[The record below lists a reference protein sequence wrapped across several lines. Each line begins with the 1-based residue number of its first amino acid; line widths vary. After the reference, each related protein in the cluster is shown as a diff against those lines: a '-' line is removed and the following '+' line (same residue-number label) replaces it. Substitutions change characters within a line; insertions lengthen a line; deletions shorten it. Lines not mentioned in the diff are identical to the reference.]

1 MRVRQRDRT
10 GGASA
15 GNRRR
20 RKDAKLTTR
29 ATAAGVRRLSTPS
42 PTRRRRSGCGGDI
55 LQRVRAVQAGRRRP
69 RIVSVSVVVRR
80 PRMREAVQTR
90 ASGSHPE
97 VQTEVALASVGGH
110 RVVCPRSL
118 GYRGLPCPLSF
129 VGARVLDAHPPR
141 SGLGQ
146 RHPSMVQWLVF
157 L

>member
-1 MRVRQRDRT
+1 
-10 GGASA
+10 
-15 GNRRR
+15 
-20 RKDAKLTTR
+20 
-29 ATAAGVRRLSTPS
+29 
-42 PTRRRRSGCGGDI
+42 
-55 LQRVRAVQAGRRRP
+55 
-69 RIVSVSVVVRR
+69 
-80 PRMREAVQTR
+80 MREAVQTR